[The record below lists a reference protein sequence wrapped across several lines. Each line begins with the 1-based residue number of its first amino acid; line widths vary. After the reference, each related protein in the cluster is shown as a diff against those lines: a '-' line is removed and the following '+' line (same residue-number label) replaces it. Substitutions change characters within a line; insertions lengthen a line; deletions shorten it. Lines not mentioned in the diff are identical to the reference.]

1 MLKTRARRKTKCLRN
16 DKHALA
22 CEQALHLGS
31 HETSRES
38 HTRKETR
45 VQRKGERKDLK
56 TTTVIDPLYSNKKKM
71 ENVELFREFLNYKMA
86 GTSCYIFLL
95 VFFFVILACAQVLL
109 WQLSITLEQMLPAGV
124 VYFRPVMYSKLPRKP
139 NVELIFY
146 SGLQFFGF
154 SSSSFRKSAEFVL
167 SLGKLHW
174 FPSLRQPFFYEPSV
188 LTFRYF
194 GDRISWKTWCWNE
207 NDGG

>member
-1 MLKTRARRKTKCLRN
+1 MINMLQPASKLSIWGATRRHARATRERRR
-16 DKHALA
+16 
-22 CEQALHLGS
+22 GS
-31 HETSRES
+31 KGRGKEKTSRQQLLL
-38 HTRKETR
+38 TPYT
-45 VQRKGERKDLK
+45 Q
-56 TTTVIDPLYSNKKKM
+56 TKKKM

-188 LTFRYF
+188 LTFRQV

-207 NDGG
+207 NDGC

>member
-95 VFFFVILACAQVLL
+95 VFFF
-109 WQLSITLEQMLPAGV
+109 
-124 VYFRPVMYSKLPRKP
+124 
-139 NVELIFY
+139 
-146 SGLQFFGF
+146 
-154 SSSSFRKSAEFVL
+154 
-167 SLGKLHW
+167 
-174 FPSLRQPFFYEPSV
+174 
-188 LTFRYF
+188 RYF
-194 GDRISWKTWCWNE
+194 GLCTGFALATLDYPRTNVTS
-207 NDGG
+207 GGGLL